1 MASPAGAGQAHPR
14 STPVGAGAPPPF
26 LQDAPKLLADFKKKK
41 SYASDARGRPRVF
54 FKYSLDAEGTLKNLF
69 LSDAQS
75 QLDYGVF
82 GDVMVFDST

>member
-1 MASPAGAGQAHPR
+1 MVVKERLDFFRRICTIFFSRQKKGKVQGN
-14 STPVGAGAPPPF
+14 
-26 LQDAPKLLADFKKKK
+26 DAEFVMNHMRQMQEKDLDFI
-41 SYASDARGRPRVF
+41 

>member
-1 MASPAGAGQAHPR
+1 MNHMRQMQEKD
-14 STPVGAGAPPPF
+14 
-26 LQDAPKLLADFKKKK
+26 LDFI
-41 SYASDARGRPRVF
+41 